1 METEDRLIAALRD
14 SGKRLT
20 RQRQLVLEVLTESE
34 QHLDAEG
41 VHDQAK
47 ARDPNISLA
56 TVYRTL
62 SLLKEVGLVEE
73 HRLGEDHAHFEA
85 VPEEPHYHFTCV
97 RCGCVIEF
105 DAPQVTQVVRRLSE
119 EEGLQINQVH
129 LLLRGICDRCQSE
142 GVINPYGN

>member
-1 METEDRLIAALRD
+1 MQTEDQLAAALRD
-14 SGKRLT
+14 SGRRLT
-20 RQRQLVLEVLTESE
+20 RQRQLVLDVLTESE

-85 VPEEPHYHFTCV
+85 VPEEPHYHFTCAL
-97 RCGCVIEF
+97 CGRVIEF

-119 EEGLQINQVH
+119 QEGLQINQVH
-129 LLLRGICDRCQSE
+129 LLLRGTCDRCQSE
-142 GVINPYGN
+142 GVANSYGN

>member
-1 METEDRLIAALRD
+1 MQTENQLAAALRD
-14 SGKRLT
+14 SGRRLT
-20 RQRQLVLEVLTESE
+20 RQRQLVLKVLTESE

-41 VHDQAK
+41 VHDRAK

-85 VPEEPHYHFTCV
+85 VPEEPHYHFTCT
-97 RCGCVIEF
+97 RCGRVIEF
-105 DAPQVTQVVRRLSE
+105 DAPQVMHVVRRLSE
-119 EEGLQINQVH
+119 EEGLQINQIH
-129 LLLRGICDRCQSE
+129 LLLRGTCDQCQSE
-142 GVINPYGN
+142 GVIDPYGN

>member
-1 METEDRLIAALRD
+1 METENRLAEALRD
-14 SGKRLT
+14 HGRRLT

-41 VHDQAK
+41 VHDHAK

-105 DAPQVTQVVRRLSE
+105 DAPQVSQVVRRLNE

-129 LLLRGICDRCQSE
+129 LLLRGICDQCQSE
-142 GVINPYGN
+142 GVIDPYGN